1 MKFLVLRVF
10 YGYFT
15 GGGVKLEA
23 FVFLGL
29 FG

>member
-1 MKFLVLRVF
+1 MEFSVLRVF
-10 YGYFT
+10 YGSFT

-23 FVFLGL
+23 VVSLGL